1 MRAARH
7 LLWVDCAA
15 AATAGVL
22 MLLLGPWLSEVYRL
36 PRGLLLFIG
45 VTNLLYASYSFTLA
59 LRGKRP
65 RLLLYGLVA
74 GNALWAGA
82 CVVMAVQFA
91 GAASL
96 FAQIHLVGEAL
107 FVGGLAAC
115 EWRWREQILHCRG

>member
-1 MRAARH
+1 MLAARH
-7 LLWVDCAA
+7 LLWIDCAA

-22 MLLLGPWLSEVYRL
+22 VLWLGPWLGELYRL
-36 PRGLLLFIG
+36 PHGLLLFIG
-45 VTNLLYASYSFTLA
+45 AVNLLYASYSFSLA
-59 LRGKRP
+59 VRGKRP

-91 GAASL
+91 GHSSL

-115 EWRWREQILHCRG
+115 EWRWREQLVQCRA

>member
-15 AATAGVL
+15 AATAAVL
-22 MLLLGPWLSEVYRL
+22 VLSLGPWLSEIYRL

-59 LRGKRP
+59 LRDKRP

-96 FAQIHLVGEAL
+96 FAQVHLVGEAL
-107 FVGGLAAC
+107 FVAGLAAC

>member
-1 MRAARH
+1 
-7 LLWVDCAA
+7 
-15 AATAGVL
+15 

-36 PRGLLLFIG
+36 PSGLLLFIG
-45 VTNLLYASYSFTLA
+45 VTNLLYASYSFTLV

-65 RLLLYGLVA
+65 RQLLYGLVA

-91 GAASL
+91 GVASL

-115 EWRWREQILHCRG
+115 EWRWREQILHRRG